1 MDFFDKL
8 GQKANEAYKLT
19 ADKTGKIAKE
29 AKIKMKMNELKCEI
43 DDLYNEIGKK
53 VYERHCLDEE
63 IDIKIDL
70 EEECTKI
77 DLLSS
82 DIESLLNQSLE
93 LKDKKVCIKCFK
105 EINKDM
111 KYCFEC
117 GTKQDIDE
125 KNKDKNQNNNEDNI
139 ENKKQTKK
147 CTKTKKSNNNNE
159 KKCEDSTLL
168 KTVKVE
174 SDPKL
179 KKGEAV
185 QEIKFE
191 EEDKLD

>member
-53 VYERHCLDEE
+53 VYEKHCLDEE
-63 IDIKIDL
+63 IDINIDL

-82 DIESLLNQSLE
+82 DIETLLNQSLE

-125 KNKDKNQNNNEDNI
+125 SEKAENHED
-139 ENKKQTKK
+139 KKQSKTKK
-147 CTKTKKSNNNNE
+147 STKTKKSNNCNQ

-191 EEDKLD
+191 EDDKLD